1 MPVPKAT
8 GTHGNSRPA
17 PASARIHARSFSMK
31 DDHAPKPDGAKP
43 PACVA
48 VRGGQVPA

>member
-8 GTHGNSRPA
+8 GTHGNNRPA
-17 PASARIHARSFSMK
+17 PASARIHARSLSMK

-43 PACVA
+43 PACAA